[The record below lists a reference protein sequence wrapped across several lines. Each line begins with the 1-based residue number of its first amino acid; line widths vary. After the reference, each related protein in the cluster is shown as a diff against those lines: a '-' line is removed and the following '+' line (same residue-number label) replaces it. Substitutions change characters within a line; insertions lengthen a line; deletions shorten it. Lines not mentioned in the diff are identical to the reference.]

1 MKSQFEFPAES
12 QQRRGC
18 WWGRAEARVDVDG
31 GHGGLLHLPPPAA
44 VLLPLA
50 RLQQRRRPPGQH
62 LRAVRPGGLGHGGRG
77 EVAGDGG
84 EDVAD
89 VAPLHAEV
97 AAEAAAAVAL
107 RALSGMTSNSVCTK
121 LPFRLDFPIHFVL
134 DDTGLIWYLDAYQ
147 LQWHE
152 EDCQSRVGNI

>member
-1 MKSQFEFPAES
+1 MLVVMSQFEFPAKS
-12 QQRRGC
+12 QQLRDSRRRR
-18 WWGRAEARVDVDG
+18 WRAEARLDVDG

-50 RLQQRRRPPGQH
+50 RLQQRRRRRQSPGQH
-62 LRAVRPGGLGHGGRG
+62 LGAVRPGGLGHGGRG

-97 AAEAAAAVAL
+97 AAETAAAVPL
-107 RALSGMTSNSVCTK
+107 RALSGITPQCVHQAS
-121 LPFRLDFPIHFVL
+121 
-134 DDTGLIWYLDAYQ
+134 G
-147 LQWHE
+147 
-152 EDCQSRVGNI
+152 

>member
-1 MKSQFEFPAES
+1 MNFPSKSQQLRDS
-12 QQRRGC
+12 RRRR
-18 WWGRAEARVDVDG
+18 RAEARLDVDG

-50 RLQQRRRPPGQH
+50 RLQQQRRRRQSPGQH
-62 LRAVRPGGLGHGGRG
+62 LGAVRPCGLGHGGRG

-97 AAEAAAAVAL
+97 AAEAAAAVPL
-107 RALSGMTSNSVCTK
+107 RALSGMTFYSVCTQYPAR
-121 LPFRLDFPIHFVL
+121 LPL
-134 DDTGLIWYLDAYQ
+134 TGLI
-147 LQWHE
+147 
-152 EDCQSRVGNI
+152 